1 MHSIKSL
8 MKRFST
14 IFLALAMAIGCS
26 VSAFAAEPTDVLSA
40 EPAAIA
46 SEADVASEEASTR
59 ASLGDV
65 IAAGSTTIYG
75 GSGFLYV
82 TLPTWNLWAD
92 LQAGIDSTSQ
102 NGNVRCTVVTP
113 DGDEVYLGNISGSG
127 SRTSTVEI
135 TYAPAGTYEFY
146 LSSANTAP
154 FDVCAFIFD

>member
-46 SEADVASEEASTR
+46 SEADVASGEASTR
-59 ASLGDV
+59 AAGDV
-65 IAAGSTTIYG
+65 IAGASTTIYG

-82 TLPTWNLWAD
+82 TLPTWNMWAD
-92 LQAGIDSTSQ
+92 IRAGIDRTTQ
-102 NGNVRCTVVTP
+102 NGLVTCTVVTP
-113 DGDEVYLGNISGSG
+113 DGDEVYLGVISGSG
-127 SRTSTVEI
+127 SRTDYVELGF
-135 TYAPAGTYEFY
+135 APAGTYEFY
-146 LSSANTAP
+146 FSSANTEP
-154 FDVCAFIFD
+154 FDVCGFIYD

>member
-59 ASLGDV
+59 AAGDV
-65 IAAGSTTIYG
+65 IAAGTTTIYG

-82 TLPTWNLWAD
+82 TLPTWNLWTD
-92 LQAGIDSTSQ
+92 IQAGIDKTSQ
-102 NGNVRCTVVTP
+102 NGPVRCTVVLP
-113 DGDEVYLGNISGSG
+113 NGHEVYLGNISGSG

-135 TYAPAGTYEFY
+135 GFAEAGTYKFY
-146 LSSANTAP
+146 FSSANTEP
-154 FDVCAFIFD
+154 FDVCGFIFD